1 MLTKSFSL
9 ISDLYSKTWLERLFF
24 SCQRNEKL
32 KDVKITEIT
41 LDSVI
46 ENHEGLLWFW
56 ALWECSQFCVQSKLK
71 TPLGKPQDT
80 FLAIES
86 ALKSYF
92 NSSINMDSTTT
103 TTTAT
108 STNAQQQSTDPT
120 VNSKT
125 TTDDW
130 SLDLSR
136 VTLLVQFVEY
146 LEKNIYNAY
155 EGTAV
160 GMAQPALKA
169 IKIFFRTNKSTCID
183 WFSRVRYFIIHISI
197 KSGHYEIA
205 IRQSYEYIQ
214 HAIKQNLTSVSKI
227 KDQKTC

>member
-1 MLTKSFSL
+1 M
-9 ISDLYSKTWLERLFF
+9 YSKTWLERLFY

-32 KDVKITEIT
+32 KDVKLTETT

-56 ALWECSQFCVQSKLK
+56 ALWECSQFFVQSKLK
-71 TPLGKPQDT
+71 TPLGKPQDS

-92 NSSINMDSTTT
+92 NNTTT
-103 TTTAT
+103 T
-108 STNAQQQSTDPT
+108 SNDSQSTQSSTSGGGDST
-120 VNSKT
+120 INSNQKSN
-125 TTDDW
+125 TDDW
-130 SLDLSR
+130 SMDLSR

-155 EGTAV
+155 EGTAAS
-160 GMAQPALKA
+160 MTQPSLKA

-183 WFSRVRYFIIHISI
+183 WFSRKNF
-197 KSGHYEIA
+197 
-205 IRQSYEYIQ
+205 
-214 HAIKQNLTSVSKI
+214 
-227 KDQKTC
+227 

>member
-1 MLTKSFSL
+1 MTSLLIFKSE
-9 ISDLYSKTWLERLFF
+9 IYSKTWLERLFY

-32 KDVKITEIT
+32 KDAKLTETT

-56 ALWECSQFCVQSKLK
+56 ALWESSQFFVQSKLK

-86 ALKSYF
+86 ALKGYF
-92 NSSINMDSTTT
+92 SNSNATTT
-103 TTTAT
+103 TTTT
-108 STNAQQQSTDPT
+108 TPGEAQTPPQQI
-120 VNSKT
+120 NSKDST
-125 TTDDW
+125 QKPNTDDW
-130 SLDLSR
+130 YMDLSR
-136 VTLLVQFVEY
+136 VTLLVQFIEY

-160 GMAQPALKA
+160 SIAQPTLKA

-183 WFSRVRYFIIHISI
+183 WFSRVRYFIIHIAV
-197 KSGHYEIA
+197 KSGHYEIS

-214 HAIKQNLTSVSKI
+214 NAIKHNLTQVISLSSKI
-227 KDQKTC
+227 